1 MPIVTTTE
9 WKINQLL
16 AVTDTP
22 VKIIVHGWHLTT
34 NGHEGIESNSR
45 ARTYTKIDNS

>member
-9 WKINQLL
+9 LKINQLL

-45 ARTYTKIDNS
+45 ASTDRKIGHS